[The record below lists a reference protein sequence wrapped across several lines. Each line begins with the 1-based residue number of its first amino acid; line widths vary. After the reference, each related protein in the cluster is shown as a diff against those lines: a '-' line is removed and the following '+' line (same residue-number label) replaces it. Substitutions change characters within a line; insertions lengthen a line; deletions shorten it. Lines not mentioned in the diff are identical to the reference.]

1 MVTETNRS
9 GARYGSARTPG
20 PGEFSGGTG
29 DDLGAGAALRRG
41 LAAPTAA
48 AGGYIGTASS
58 DTLDATESRAQV
70 LAGQPATGTY
80 WDLRYGDGAMYGRGG
95 RRG

>member
-1 MVTETNRS
+1 MATETNRS

-20 PGEFSGGTG
+20 EGEFSGGSG

-48 AGGYIGTASS
+48 AGSYTGTAAS
-58 DTLDATESRAQV
+58 DTLDATESRARL
-70 LAGQPATGTY
+70 LAGQPTTGTY
-80 WDLRYGDGAMYGRGG
+80 WERNYG
-95 RRG
+95 